1 MKAAE
6 KRVVQ
11 RFVNLPSAFDAEIRF
26 WRHPVA
32 GRKGKLSHIGNSS
45 LNGPHDHGPCP
56 YS

>member
-11 RFVNLPSAFDAEIRF
+11 RFVDLPSAFGTGIGFR
-26 WRHPVA
+26 RHPVA

-45 LNGPHDHGPCP
+45 LNGPHDHGP
-56 YS
+56 